1 MLFFAKERPA
11 PDAADAMFCI
21 NTLQELVLRPGCKP
35 VFGLDI
41 MVIKDT
47 RDKRRGI
54 MALFYIN
61 ARGKQ
66 ILNLLLVQSKYITM
80 EQIAVEMKVSKRTV
94 YYDICKINLWL
105 EQAGLPTL
113 EVVREK
119 GLLIPHGE
127 RMAIQEMLESD
138 GHEQIYIFSPV
149 ERVKIIICS
158 IIYVHE
164 KVYLE
169 QLTDYCEVSRN
180 TIFNDLKEADKLL
193 RQYDLKIEYQ
203 PKKGYYLTGD
213 TVRIR
218 ALFLM
223 YFSEMTA
230 LFNGGTIKFFHRE
243 EIEGHYEKLKEIE
256 KRLGISYVDG
266 ALLSLAALLPVMQNG
281 KNMLSLEGLKES
293 EIVKT
298 KECTLVQ
305 EYFPDLSSEEQVYLS
320 LHLLGSRVNIVPDNY
335 FESNSKQYIYDLTRS
350 LISEFE
356 KVACIFFDR
365 REELERA
372 LFVHLNTSMYRY
384 KFGVQIGNVIGHD
397 VMTEYPELFAL
408 TKTAARGLEESVG
421 FPMPDGEIAYLALHF
436 GAFLKISNNDN
447 GKLRI
452 MIVCVNG
459 ISTGNMLK
467 REIQK
472 LLPFAEIVD
481 VRAVVDMV
489 NIQNICD
496 LVISTVKVNTVVPVI
511 TVHPILTEFDRRI
524 ILNHKLVAPKSI
536 FAQRDRLFKVVKK
549 YVKPED
555 YDDLMDDLTAFI
567 QNGIESSGHE
577 GYAENDLMNVLDVSR
592 IQIVEHPCSWQSSIR
607 LAGQCL
613 LDYRSIEKR
622 YLDTIIN
629 QLQYYGPYMFL
640 TEDVILAHA
649 KPEDGVNCLDLSMA
663 VFHEPVVY
671 SGARKAKIVFVLAAE
686 DQERHLKLLQD
697 ILLLL
702 SMPDFVS
709 RVEACGSLADVYYL
723 IQQLLTQEA

>member
-1 MLFFAKERPA
+1 M
-11 PDAADAMFCI
+11 
-21 NTLQELVLRPGCKP
+21 G
-35 VFGLDI
+35 
-41 MVIKDT
+41 
-47 RDKRRGI
+47 
-54 MALFYIN
+54 LFYIN
-61 ARGKQ
+61 ARCKQ
-66 ILNLLLVQSKYITM
+66 TLNLLLAQSKYITM
-80 EQIAVEMKVSKRTV
+80 EQIAAEMKVSKRTV
-94 YYDICKINLWL
+94 YYDVCKINLWL
-105 EQAGLPTL
+105 EQAGLSTL

-138 GHEQIYIFSPV
+138 KHEQIYIFSPA
-149 ERVKIIICS
+149 ERVKIIICAV
-158 IIYVHE
+158 IYVSE

-193 RQYDLKIEYQ
+193 AQYDLKLEYQ
-203 PKKGYYLTGD
+203 PKRGYYLTGD
-213 TVRIR
+213 TVRLR
-218 ALFLM
+218 ALFIM
-223 YFSEMTA
+223 YFNELTA
-230 LFNGGTIKFFHRE
+230 LFNGGTIKFFQRE
-243 EIEGHYEKLKEIE
+243 EIEDDYERLKEIE

-266 ALLSLAALLPVMQNG
+266 ALLSLAALLPVIYNG
-281 KNMLSLEGLKES
+281 KNEIQLEGLKEI
-293 EIVKT
+293 EIAKT
-298 KECTLVQ
+298 KECILVQ
-305 EYFPDLSSEEQVYLS
+305 EYFPDLSSEEQIYLS

-356 KVACIFFDR
+356 KVACIFFER
-365 REELERA
+365 KEELERA

-384 KFGVQIGNVIGHD
+384 KFGVQIGNIIGHD

-408 TKTAARGLEESVG
+408 TKTAARGMEESVG
-421 FPMPDGEIAYLALHF
+421 FPIPDGEIAYLALHF
-436 GAFLKISNNDN
+436 GAFLKISDN
-447 GKLRI
+447 ESGKLRI
-452 MIVCVNG
+452 LIVCVNG

-489 NIQNICD
+489 NVQNICD

-511 TVHPILTEFDRRI
+511 TVHPIMTELDRRM

-549 YVKPED
+549 YVRPED
-555 YDDLMDDLTAFI
+555 YDNLRDDLTAFI
-567 QNGIESSGHE
+567 QNGTENSVQEH
-577 GYAENDLMNVLDVSR
+577 YLENDLVNVLDVSR
-592 IQIVEHPCSWQSSIR
+592 IQIFEHSCSWQSSIR
-607 LAGQCL
+607 FAGQCL
-613 LDYRSIEKR
+613 LNYKSIEKR
-622 YLDTIIN
+622 YLDMIIN

-671 SGARKAKIVFVLAAE
+671 SGTRKARIVFVLATE
-686 DQERHLKLLQD
+686 DQEKHLKILQD
-697 ILLLL
+697 ILTLL
-702 SMPDFVS
+702 STTDFVRCAEECES
-709 RVEACGSLADVYYL
+709 PADIYYL